1 MPWISKDK
9 YEAAR
14 RAFPLLKVG
23 EVGDG
28 VFAVGSLRFR
38 LNAYG
43 EIEEV
48 GDECPVGRLYRSLPF
63 TRVEGEVLAAVEQLL
78 CPGGCPDCDRRP

>member
-48 GDECPVGRLYRSLPF
+48 GECLVGRLYRQDAPF
-63 TRVEGEVLAAVEQLL
+63 LRVGGEVLAAVEQLL